1 MVVHYRIGNKW
12 LSWCYAAVV
21 VLQISLRKFHI
32 ELEGAIIIFFM
43 TNSVDIID
51 DEDEDLHLLKVVG
64 ITRLII
70 EAVPSF
76 DWERNIE
83 CVCQSAVRVVS

>member
-1 MVVHYRIGNKW
+1 
-12 LSWCYAAVV
+12 
-21 VLQISLRKFHI
+21 
-32 ELEGAIIIFFM
+32 M

-70 EAVPSF
+70 EAVLSF
-76 DWERNIE
+76 D
-83 CVCQSAVRVVS
+83 